1 MFKRST
7 LEHDIPALAIQFS
20 FSGHLILVGH
30 HCRSLESRTSNSID
44 PRRLSQVR
52 KCRIATTKFRHNG
65 SVGAAFAVAHNPSR
79 RSYQKQ
85 NFTASDGHWVEDFK
99 QKSTN
104 PVTKRYPLNNWPS
117 QKTALY
123 SKSFQSPSLTSKL
136 SADKPELLC
145 SQEINRPM

>member
-7 LEHDIPALAIQFS
+7 LERDIPTLEIQFS

-52 KCRIATTKFRHNG
+52 KCRIATTTFRHNS

-85 NFTASDGHWVEDFK
+85 NFTASDSHWVEDSN
-99 QKSTN
+99 QKSPD
-104 PVTKRYPLNNWPS
+104 PVTQRYPLNNWMS

-136 SADKPELLC
+136 SADKP
-145 SQEINRPM
+145 

>member
-7 LEHDIPALAIQFS
+7 LERDIPTLEIQFS

-44 PRRLSQVR
+44 PRRLSQVG
-52 KCRIATTKFRHNG
+52 KCRVATTTFCHNG

-85 NFTASDGHWVEDFK
+85 NFTASDSHWVEDSN
-99 QKSTN
+99 QKSPD
-104 PVTKRYPLNNWPS
+104 PVTQRYPLNNWMS
-117 QKTALY
+117 RKTALY
-123 SKSFQSPSLTSKL
+123 SKSFRSPSLTSKL
-136 SADKPELLC
+136 SADKP
-145 SQEINRPM
+145 